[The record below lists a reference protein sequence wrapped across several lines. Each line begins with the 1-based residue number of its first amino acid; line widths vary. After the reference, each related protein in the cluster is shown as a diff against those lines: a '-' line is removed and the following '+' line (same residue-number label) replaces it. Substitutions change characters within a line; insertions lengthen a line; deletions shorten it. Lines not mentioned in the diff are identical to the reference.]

1 MRGIGFPM
9 CNHLSDEKLSRL
21 TAGELGAVQ
30 RLLAQA
36 HLEKCW
42 QCRLRREALERSAL
56 QLAEYR
62 NCLVERIPSNPD
74 RRSAL
79 LMLMHQRSETVS
91 PPRESGIALFSV
103 IGKSDTWMT
112 PMLAS
117 FLIIACA
124 ACLLFMVWRRPTA
137 TVSAAELLN
146 RAESA
151 DRAVLYGKP
160 GVIYEKIGI
169 RTASGRIEQEIYRDA
184 HRERRRRASDA
195 DAKIEAPL
203 QSVLESAQVNL
214 DDPLSIASYRTWY
227 DGQQKKVDAVS
238 QGGGLLTLSTRTPE
252 GSIRQETITVR
263 ASDFHPIQRTIRTAD
278 DEVIEIAELN
288 YALLDWSS
296 VNETLF
302 EPLAAPR
309 LENPVLVSALPSLP
323 ALPTEAELDSAE
335 LEALLTL
342 NRLHADE
349 GERISIARTDHGIE
363 VKGIV
368 DSTERKQEV
377 VNGLRMLQHVK
388 AEVLSTAE
396 VRSDTAEALPLQP
409 TSIRAIDPAASPLE
423 EYVDAQPQKK
433 LLLNDAPRDLVDAA
447 FKVRRSAD
455 ELNTLATKFTNSAEG
470 TTANA
475 AIKEL
480 TQSYTQ
486 RLSAALDNESS
497 ILRQFGLDETANVPA
512 SISAQISLPAEA
524 RRNDALCQEMVTD
537 DSATRRTAVEIAADI
552 RDSIV
557 RIRSAIAIRGE
568 IGSKESS
575 GGDRPD
581 EQ

>member
-21 TAGELGAVQ
+21 TAGELGTVQ
-30 RLLAQA
+30 RSFART

-79 LMLMHQRSETVS
+79 LMLMRQPSEAAS
-91 PPRESGIALFSV
+91 LPCESGIALFSSV
-103 IGKSDTWMT
+103 SKRDARMSPI
-112 PMLAS
+112 LAS
-117 FLIIACA
+117 FLIVVCA

-137 TVSAAELLN
+137 TVRAAELLS
-146 RAESA
+146 RAENA

-160 GVIYEKIGI
+160 GVIYEKIRI
-169 RTASGRIEQEIYRDA
+169 RTSSGRIEREIYRDA
-184 HRERRRRASDA
+184 HRERRRVNDE
-195 DAKIEAPL
+195 DAKVEATL
-203 QSVLESAQVNL
+203 QSVLVSAQVDL
-214 DDPLSIASYRTWY
+214 DDPLSVASYRTWY
-227 DGQQKKVDAVS
+227 DEQEKKVDAVS
-238 QGGGLLTLSTRTPE
+238 QGGGLLTLSTRIPE
-252 GSIRQETITVR
+252 GNIRQETITVR
-263 ASDFHPIQRTIRTAD
+263 ASDFHPIQRTIKTAD
-278 DEVIEIAELN
+278 DDVIEIAELN

-296 VNETLF
+296 VNEALF

-309 LENPVLVSALPSLP
+309 VEHPVLMSALPVMP

-377 VNGLRMLQHVK
+377 VNGLRMLPHVK

-396 VRSDTAEALPLQP
+396 VRPDTAEALPLQP

-423 EYVDAQPQKK
+423 EYVDSQPQKQ

-447 FKVRRSAD
+447 FKVRRSVD
-455 ELNTLATKFTNSAEG
+455 ELNALATTFTNSAKG

-497 ILRQFGLDETANVPA
+497 ILRQFGLDEPANAPT

-537 DSATRRTAVEIAADI
+537 DSATRRTAAEIAADI

-568 IGSKESS
+568 IGGKESS

>member
-9 CNHLSDEKLSRL
+9 FNHLSDEKLSRL

-30 RLLAQA
+30 RFLART

-79 LMLMHQRSETVS
+79 LMLMRQRSEAAS
-91 PPRESGIALFSV
+91 LPRESGIALFSA
-103 IGKSDTWMT
+103 ISKSDTWMS

-117 FLIIACA
+117 FLIVACA
-124 ACLLFMVWRRPTA
+124 GCLLFMVWRRPTA

-151 DRAVLYGKP
+151 DRGVLYGRP

-169 RTASGRIEQEIYRDA
+169 RTASGRIEREIYRDA
-184 HRERRRRASDA
+184 HRERRRRAGDT

-203 QSVLESAQVNL
+203 QGVLVSAQVNL
-214 DDPLSIASYRTWY
+214 DDPLSVASYRTWY
-227 DGQQKKVDAVS
+227 DGQEKKVDAVS
-238 QGGGLLTLSTRTPE
+238 QGGGLLTLSTRVPE
-252 GSIRQETITVR
+252 GNIRQETITVR
-263 ASDFHPIQRTIRTAD
+263 ASDFHPIQRTIKTAD
-278 DEVIEIAELN
+278 DDVIEIAELN

-296 VNETLF
+296 VNEALF
-302 EPLAAPR
+302 EPLATPR
-309 LENPVLVSALPSLP
+309 LEHPMLVSALPVLP
-323 ALPTEAELDSAE
+323 ALPTQAELDGAE
-335 LEALLTL
+335 LEVLLAL

-349 GERISIARTDHGIE
+349 GEQINIARSDRGVE
-363 VKGIV
+363 VKGVV

-377 VNGLRMLQHVK
+377 VNSLRTLPHVK

-396 VRSDTAEALPLQP
+396 VRPDTTEALPLQV
-409 TSIRAIDPAASPLE
+409 RAIDPAASPLE
-423 EYVDAQPQKK
+423 EYVDSQPQKK

-455 ELNTLATKFTNSAEG
+455 ELDTLATKFTNSAEG
-470 TTANA
+470 ATPNA

-486 RLSAALDNESS
+486 RLLAALDNESS
-497 ILRQFGLDETANVPA
+497 ILHQFGLDETTNTPA
-512 SISAQISLPAEA
+512 SISTQISLPVEV

-537 DSATRRTAVEIAADI
+537 DSVTRRTASEIAADI

-557 RIRSAIAIRGE
+557 RIRSAIATRGE
-568 IGSKESS
+568 IDSKESP
-575 GGDRPD
+575 GGDQPD